1 MCIMMV
7 FLYVYNMLWFQIMC
21 SNPTRLMYLSIFLE
35 SNITAVNRTANVAK
49 VSNVLPFK
57 NNSAITIIP
66 KNPQPQQRGTG
77 KPMGRIGGNSS
88 GTGIIKQDVTVKPW
102 SPRTGT
108 SVGDVSIPMG
118 GNRNIGSQQPMAQ
131 ARPYFHRTNT
141 GSSAG
146 KRNIHDCV
154 LPGYDAIAFHRSI
167 KPHVC

>member
-1 MCIMMV
+1 MCVMMV
-7 FLYVYNMLWFQIMC
+7 FLYVYNMLFQIVC
-21 SNPTRLMYLSIFLE
+21 SNRTRLMYVTIFSE
-35 SNITAVNRTANVAK
+35 SNVTAVNRTANVAK

-146 KRNIHDCV
+146 KLNIRDCV
-154 LPGYDAIAFHRSI
+154 LLGYDAVAFHRNI
-167 KPHVC
+167 NPHVC